1 MLLASHFA
9 KRLQDKLEQV
19 EQIGKSTLVEEDFML
34 RIGSPLAQT
43 LLNTR
48 LGFAT
53 QPHYKTQGELQ
64 VKIELTDVINI
75 YVSDA
80 VPSKLF
86 HRLPWRSQNT
96 DKKSLKLIQL
106 KQYFRLILLAML
118 VKFWIEKNTFS
129 NELSNN
135 CIFNYLDIF
144 SDSH

>member
-34 RIGSPLAQT
+34 RIGSLLAQT

-48 LGFAT
+48 LGFGT

-86 HRLPWRSQNT
+86 HRLPWRSQKKK
-96 DKKSLKLIQL
+96 KKSLKLIQL

>member
-1 MLLASHFA
+1 M
-9 KRLQDKLEQV
+9 EQV
-19 EQIGKSTLVEEDFML
+19 EQIGKSTLVEEDFIL

-48 LGFAT
+48 LGFGT

-86 HRLPWRSQNT
+86 YRLPWRSQNT

>member
-34 RIGSPLAQT
+34 RIGSLLAQT

-48 LGFAT
+48 LGFGT

-86 HRLPWRSQNT
+86 HRLLWRSQNT

>member
-1 MLLASHFA
+1 MLLAS
-9 KRLQDKLEQV
+9 RLQDKLEQV

-48 LGFAT
+48 LGFGT

>member
-48 LGFAT
+48 LGFGT

-86 HRLPWRSQNT
+86 HRLPWGSQNT

>member
-48 LGFAT
+48 LGFGT

-106 KQYFRLILLAML
+106 KQYFRLIFLP
-118 VKFWIEKNTFS
+118 
-129 NELSNN
+129 
-135 CIFNYLDIF
+135 C
-144 SDSH
+144 